1 VNQNTNTQRRLRS
14 RPSVGP
20 KLAGFLA
27 ALAACALLSACGSS
41 SSGSNG
47 SAGASNQGTKQENS
61 RLKFTKCMREHGV
74 NIPSTNS
81 GSGPPAG
88 ISSIPQSTIKT
99 AGNACRKYSAGS
111 FGGAPSLNSTQATDT
126 IVKFASCLRQT
137 GINISDPTGSGTSG
151 LQAFFQ
157 QLQQA
162 RQSPSFAAASKK
174 CQSLLPKRGQGG
186 GPGGAPGGGA
196 GGEG

>member
-1 VNQNTNTQRRLRS
+1 MNQDTNTQRRLRS
-14 RPSVGP
+14 RPSAGP
-20 KLAGFLA
+20 KLLGLLA

-74 NIPSTNS
+74 NVPQTNS

-88 ISSIPQSTIKT
+88 LASIPQSTIT
-99 AGNACRKYSAGS
+99 AAANACRKYSAGS
-111 FGGAPSLNSTQATDT
+111 FGGAAGGNSTQATDT
-126 IVKFASCLRQT
+126 IVKFASCLRQN
-137 GINISDPTGSGTSG
+137 GINISDPTGSGGSA
-151 LQAFFQ
+151 LQGFFQ

-174 CQSLLPKRGQGG
+174 CQSLLPKRGPGG